1 MSKKRQP
8 RNSGDEPILVRS
20 YAVTH
25 PRGLGLPM
33 RSFDEW
39 DQLVFATHG
48 VMTVVTAEGTWV
60 IPPQRALWLP
70 ARVNHAVRMSG
81 RVTLRTIFL
90 RPRSTAQRLPRKCAA
105 MNVSPLVRELV
116 LHVCRLN
123 VLRRDSPSDR
133 RLAQL
138 LVELL
143 EQLPTEPLHVPLPTD
158 ARALRAAKRIL
169 ATGGAVS
176 ARLVAREVGAS
187 VRTLE
192 RVFARETTLTLGRWC
207 RRARMTE
214 ALRLLAEGAS
224 VTQTASA
231 VGYQTPSAFVAAFRR
246 ELGTTPSHYFRSS
259 NPRERTMHRAAAS
272 RSSGS

>member
-1 MSKKRQP
+1 MSKKRQVAIA
-8 RNSGDEPILVRS
+8 GDESILVRS

-25 PRGLGLPM
+25 PRGLGLPT
-33 RSFDEW
+33 RSFEAW

-48 VMTVVTAEGTWV
+48 VMTVVTSEGTWV

-70 ARVNHAVRMSG
+70 AGVGHAVRMSG
-81 RVTLRTIFL
+81 RVTLRTLFF
-90 RPRSTAQRLPRKCAA
+90 RPRSSAGRLPRRCTA

-123 VLRRDSPSDR
+123 ILKRESPSDR

-138 LVELL
+138 VIELL
-143 EQLPTEPLHVPLPTD
+143 EKLPTEPLHVPLPAD
-158 ARALRAAKRIL
+158 ARALRAAQRFL
-169 ATGGAVS
+169 ATGGAASTHV
-176 ARLVAREVGAS
+176 VAREVGAS

-192 RVFARETTLTLGRWC
+192 RLFARDTTLTLGRWC

-214 ALRLLAEGAS
+214 ALRLLADGAS

-246 ELGTTPSHYFRSS
+246 ELGTTPSQYFALSVDRGKRV
-259 NPRERTMHRAAAS
+259 PRRRTAAV
-272 RSSGS
+272 